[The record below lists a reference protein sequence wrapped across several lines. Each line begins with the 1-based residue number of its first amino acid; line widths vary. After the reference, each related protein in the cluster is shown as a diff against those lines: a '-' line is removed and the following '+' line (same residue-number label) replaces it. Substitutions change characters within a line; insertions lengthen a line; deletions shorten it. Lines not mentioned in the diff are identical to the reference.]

1 MDLVVRNGRVVDPSE
16 GLDSILDVGIS
27 GNKVV
32 SVAPDIEVSSATKVI
47 DAGGCLV
54 LPGLI
59 DFHTHVFY
67 QGGPWGVDP
76 DALGPRTGV
85 TTMVDAGSAGAGNF
99 HGFYQHVI
107 KRSKIRIKAFLHI
120 AFNGLEGCAIYAPE
134 DLVIAG
140 ELEDIRRAMVRPAVE
155 VAARYRNAICG
166 IKVRASV
173 EAAGGHGLSAIDLAQ
188 QAAELLDVPVMVHI
202 GTPPPT
208 RKEILKRLRSGDVLT
223 HSFRGEP
230 NGPCNPDGSVVE
242 EMLAAR
248 DRGVLFDIGHGV
260 GSFAFD
266 SGRKLIEAGFLPDM
280 ISSDVHT
287 YCINRIAFNLPTTMS
302 KFLALGMDLK
312 EIIRA
317 TTATPASFLGLKGEL
332 GSIKT
337 GYLADISVF
346 RLADQEVT
354 FTDAFEES
362 ITANQIFVPVATIR
376 DGKVLWAERPVVDK

>member
-1 MDLVVRNGRVVDPSE
+1 V
-16 GLDSILDVGIS
+16 LDVGIS

-32 SVAPDIEVSSATKVI
+32 SVAPDIEISSAKRII

-67 QGGPWGVDP
+67 GGGPWGIDP
-76 DALGPRTGV
+76 DELGPRTGV

-99 HGFYQHVI
+99 HGFYQNVI
-107 KRSKIRIKAFLHI
+107 QQSRIRIKAFLHI

-155 VAARYRNAICG
+155 IGARYRDTICG

-173 EAAGGHGLSAIDLAQ
+173 EAAGSHGAIAIDLAQ
-188 QAAELLDVPVMVHI
+188 QAAESLGLPVMVHI

-208 RKEILKRLRSGDVLT
+208 RKEILKKLRPGDVLT
-223 HSFRGEP
+223 HSFRGDP
-230 NGPCNPDGSVVE
+230 NGPYQLDGTLME
-242 EMLAAR
+242 EMSEAR

-260 GSFAFD
+260 GSFAFA
-266 SGRKLIEAGFLPDM
+266 SGRKLIEAGFLPDI

-287 YCINRIAFNLPTTMS
+287 YSINRIAFDLPTTMS
-302 KFLALGMDLK
+302 KFLALGMDLM
-312 EIIRA
+312 EVVRA
-317 TTATPASFLGLKGEL
+317 TTVAPARFLGLGNTI
-332 GSIKT
+332 GSLQP
-337 GYLADISVF
+337 GYVADISIIQLAHQKAIF
-346 RLADQEVT
+346 EDAFGETISADQV
-354 FTDAFEES
+354 
-362 ITANQIFVPVATIR
+362 FVPAATIR
-376 DGKVLWAERPVVDK
+376 AGEVLWTNLPMEEI